1 LFKRQIV
8 ASFHSLLG
16 NRQERLTIN
25 SVPLYVYSMRHVV
38 SHPDEPNNKPL
49 TEPVLLILLSL
60 ARKPLHGYALVR
72 DIESLSGGR
81 VRLSTGTL
89 YGALRRLLED
99 SWIERFELVDKSREK
114 QGYRITPVGLER
126 LQHELE
132 RMKQLTR
139 AATARL
145 RTREV

>member
-1 LFKRQIV
+1 MPRNVIP
-8 ASFHSLLG
+8 
-16 NRQERLTIN
+16 EI
-25 SVPLYVYSMRHVV
+25 
-38 SHPDEPNNKPL
+38 KPL

-60 ARKPLHGYALVR
+60 ANSPRHGYALLK
-72 DIESLSGGR
+72 DIETLSQGR

-99 SWIERFELVDKSREK
+99 RSIERFAQADTARDKQAYRLTPTGRAQLDAELD
-114 QGYRITPVGLER
+114 
-126 LQHELE
+126 

-145 RTREV
+145 KTREA